1 MRLNDALIGVA
12 LLAFALVAGL
22 ATRDFPQIPGQ
33 RYGAALF
40 PLIIS
45 VGLGLCG
52 VLLVVSGLRQR
63 ATRPW
68 LDLDA
73 HARMPGRLFNVVLVL
88 AALVFYIVAS
98 EPLGFIPT
106 AFLITATLLVRLRGR
121 WISSLV
127 IAAAATL
134 VVHQVF
140 NGWLLVPLPWG
151 VLEPVVF

>member
-12 LLAFALVAGL
+12 LMAFALMTGL

-40 PLIIS
+40 PLLIS
-45 VGLGLCG
+45 IGLGVCG
-52 VLLVVSGLRQR
+52 ALLVLSGVRRR

-68 LDLDA
+68 VDLDA
-73 HARMPGRLFNVVLVL
+73 HARDPGRLFNVALVL

-106 AFLITATLLVRLRGR
+106 AFLITATLLVRLRGH
-121 WISSLV
+121 WISSLA
-127 IAAAATL
+127 IAAVATMA
-134 VVHQVF
+134 VHQVF
-140 NGWLLVPLPWG
+140 YGWLLVPLPWG
-151 VLEPVVF
+151 VLEPLVF